1 MKEARVSLKARTIFI
16 FSLVLSM
23 LFFSPSLHSQEEEP
37 TPYVPTYVLGNQLL
51 IINAGLFVPLF
62 FQSLGGEID
71 NTNLSL
77 GGVGSIQWS
86 TYLNNEMTLGIEGG
100 GMFAFSPNGRSL
112 FMLPVTARYAYILR
126 SYPFEFPLSIS
137 AGINF
142 TRLSSMFQILP
153 IVKPGVSVYW
163 NYSLEWAFGIN
174 FFYWWTPNIYPG
186 PEPPKNHSRF
196 GNFLE
201 ISLSALYHF

>member
-1 MKEARVSLKARTIFI
+1 MTQVRNRLKTRTLCSFLLLFLIF
-16 FSLVLSM
+16 LPLT
-23 LFFSPSLHSQEEEP
+23 LYGQEDET
-37 TPYVPTYVLGNQLL
+37 TPYVPTYVLGNQML

-86 TYLNNEMTLGIEGG
+86 TYLNNQMTLGVEGG
-100 GMFAFSPNGRSL
+100 GMFAFSPNGRTL
-112 FMLPVTARYAYILR
+112 FMLPVTARYAYLLR
-126 SYPFEFPLSIS
+126 AYPFEFPLSIS

-142 TRLSSMFQILP
+142 TRLSSMFKILP

-163 NYSLEWAFGIN
+163 NYSLEWAFGVN
-174 FFYWWTPNIYPG
+174 FFYWWTPNLYLG
-186 PEPPKNHSRF
+186 PEPPKSESRF

>member
-1 MKEARVSLKARTIFI
+1 MTEARTSLKARII
-16 FSLVLSM
+16 LPCLLVLS
-23 LFFSPSLHSQEEEP
+23 LFSFSPSLQGQEEI
-37 TPYVPTYVLGNQLL
+37 TPYVPTYVLGNQIL

-100 GMFAFSPNGRSL
+100 GMFSFSPNGRTL
-112 FMLPVTARYAYILR
+112 YMLPVTARYAYILR
-126 SYPFEFPLSIS
+126 AYPFEFPLSIS

-153 IVKPGVSVYW
+153 IVKPGVSAYW
-163 NYSLEWAFGIN
+163 NYSLEWAFGVN
-174 FFYWWTPNIYPG
+174 FFYWWTPNLYQG
-186 PEPPKNHSRF
+186 PEPPKSQSRF